1 MLYESPVRVQ
11 VVQDRICISLLTGS
25 EDYDLKVLVGFL
37 QTFDYERSNVDA
49 SAYYVLWVL
58 TKALLREVN
67 LQYDIRVFFIYIV
80 HTMDQSL
87 IHVKDNDLLLI
98 QWSYWV
104 REHDSATH
112 SLDKHFYTRWRCEVF
127 GYVF

>member
-1 MLYESPVRVQ
+1 MLYESPVRIQ

-37 QTFDYERSNVDA
+37 QTFDDERSNVDA

-67 LQYDIRVFFIYIV
+67 LQYDVRVFFIYIV

-87 IHVKDNDLLLI
+87 IHVKDYDLFLI
-98 QWSYWV
+98 QWSYRV
-104 REHDSATH
+104 REHD
-112 SLDKHFYTRWRCEVF
+112 
-127 GYVF
+127 